1 MALFRYPG
9 GKTRYT
15 DFILPTLYRYSGFSV
30 YVEPFVGG
38 GSVALAM
45 AERYPN
51 IKFILNDLDEG
62 IWAFWDLV
70 ANAPDSEFQELADRI
85 LHTKPTLE
93 MFYEMLASKPT
104 DRIGRAFRTFFL
116 NRASHMGMGLRPLGG
131 KDQTSEG
138 KIDSRWGKPA
148 TKLLE
153 LNEARRLLSGRTKV
167 LKEDFATVIPLAAG
181 ANTLMFLDPQYYE
194 AGNQLYKFKW
204 TDADHIR
211 LHDALVGKSN
221 WVMSYDDHPFI
232 RNLYKVLAYMMSV
245 QYSMGKDRKKMSEL
259 LLFPRLEF
267 PTASNPDVGVGGV
280 GDTLRIWVKGF
291 GPND

>member
-1 MALFRYPG
+1 M
-9 GKTRYT
+9 
-15 DFILPTLYRYSGFSV
+15 
-30 YVEPFVGG
+30 
-38 GSVALAM
+38 
-45 AERYPN
+45 
-51 IKFILNDLDEG
+51 
-62 IWAFWDLV
+62 
-70 ANAPDSEFQELADRI
+70 
-85 LHTKPTLE
+85 
-93 MFYEMLASKPT
+93 
-104 DRIGRAFRTFFL
+104 GR
-116 NRASHMGMGLRPLGG
+116 RPLGG

-153 LNEARRLLSGRTKV
+153 LNEARRLLGGRTKV

-181 ANTLMFLDPQYYE
+181 ANTLMFLDPPYYE

-211 LHDALVGKSN
+211 LHDALAGKSN

-232 RNLYKVLAYMMSV
+232 KDLYKTLAYLMSV
-245 QYSMGKDRKKMSEL
+245 KYSMGQNRKKMSEL

-267 PTASNPDVGVGGV
+267 PTAFNPGVGVNGMS
-280 GDTLRIWVKGF
+280 DMPRIWIKGF

>member
-9 GKTRYT
+9 GKVRYKG
-15 DFILPTLYRYSGFSV
+15 FILPALYRCSGFSI

-45 AERYPN
+45 AERHPS
-51 IKFILNDLDEG
+51 IKLILNDLDPG
-62 IWAFWDLV
+62 MSAFWDLV
-70 ANAPDSEFQELADRI
+70 ANAPETEFQELADRI
-85 LHTKPTLE
+85 LHTRPTVALFKE
-93 MFYEMLASKPT
+93 IIESQPS
-104 DRIGRAFRTFFL
+104 DRLGLAFRAFFL

-131 KDQTSEG
+131 KGQTSKG
-138 KIDSRWGKPA
+138 KIDSRWGARK
-148 TKLLE
+148 KLRE
-153 LNEARRLLSGRTKV
+153 LHEARQLLGGRTKV

-181 ANTLMFLDPQYYE
+181 ANTLMFLDPPYYE

-211 LHDALVGKSN
+211 LHDALAGKSN

-232 RNLYKVLAYMMSV
+232 RDLYKVLAYLMAV
-245 QYSMGKDRKKMSEL
+245 KYSLGKNRKKMSEL

-267 PTASNPDVGVGGV
+267 PTAFNPDVGVGGV
-280 GDTLRIWVKGF
+280 GDTLRIWIKGF